1 MSVDASPSSTQG
13 RFEVL
18 DGVRGLAAL
27 AVMVFHHSYSAGMP
41 LFRTAW
47 TAVDAFFILS
57 GFVLAHGYG
66 ARIQSGQLGLSDF
79 LRVRAIRLAPLYLLG
94 SLLGLAVFIAGHG
107 PSATEIATTA
117 LLGFCLIPTL
127 AQTAQPA
134 PIFPLNE
141 PSWTLFFEAFVNV
154 VFFFWAS
161 KAKAGRPWLVAAI
174 ALICY
179 FLLYRTNTV
188 GLHGGWGNTNF
199 LIGFPR
205 VTYHFFAGV
214 IIYRVHQKLSGE
226 HAALGLLLIA
236 LMFYLFAAPF
246 GGAPALNA
254 FIVAPL
260 VVLVNARAHQ
270 GGARLG
276 ALHVYLGQLSY
287 PLYVTHVPIF
297 HALSLSPAFAAMPPW
312 GQLALGCAV
321 SVVAAHGLIDLDAA
335 VRRRLSR
342 RRPSLQVNQS

>member
-1 MSVDASPSSTQG
+1 MSIDAARPATQG

-41 LFRTAW
+41 LLRTAW

-66 ARIQSGQLGLSDF
+66 ARIQSGHLGLGEF

-94 SLLGLAVFIAGHG
+94 SALGLAVFIARHD

-127 AQTAQPA
+127 AQTTLPA

-161 KAKAGRPWLVAAI
+161 KARAGRPWLVAAV
-174 ALICY
+174 ALLCY
-179 FLLYRTNTV
+179 FLLYRTATV

-205 VTYHFFAGV
+205 VIYHFFVG
-214 IIYRVHQKLSGE
+214 IILHRVHQRLGGE

-254 FIVAPL
+254 LVVAPL
-260 VVLVNARAHQ
+260 VVLVNARTRP
-270 GGARLG
+270 GGARIG
-276 ALHVYLGQLSY
+276 AMQVYLGQLSY

-312 GQLALGCAV
+312 GQLATACAV
-321 SVVAAHGLIDLDAA
+321 SWLAAHGLIDLDAA
-335 VRRRLSR
+335 VRRRLSGR
-342 RRPSLQVNQS
+342 KPSLQMNRS